1 LVTDSIATSLEV
13 GGHPKQREPLAIG
26 IPAADVTPDHLRLL
40 RMTCRQA
47 LGARTLLHMRSPELV
62 AEKYREQGRR
72 LTPQRQLLFAL
83 MHGNETHP
91 TAEGLFEAASKR
103 MPGIS
108 LRTVYQTL
116 DELSEM
122 GEIQLMHCD
131 GGAVRFDSIVDE
143 HHHAVDAETGE
154 LFDVYVDNIDS
165 LRAQLP
171 AGFEVQNVSIVF
183 HGRLTRKTKSPG
195 RQQTARAKSTKRAPR
210 RASRGSTK

>member
-1 LVTDSIATSLEV
+1 MHA
-13 GGHPKQREPLAIG
+13 
-26 IPAADVTPDHLRLL
+26 
-40 RMTCRQA
+40 
-47 LGARTLLHMRSPELV
+47 PELV
-62 AEKYREQGRR
+62 AAKYRAQGRR

-83 MHGNETHP
+83 LHENASHP
-91 TAEGLFEAASKR
+91 TAEGLYEVASQR

-131 GGAVRFDSIVDE
+131 GGAVRFDPNVDD
-143 HHHAVDAETGE
+143 HHHALDAATGQV
-154 LFDVYVDNIDS
+154 FDVYVDNLES

-171 AGFEVQNVSIVF
+171 EGFEVEQVSIVF
-183 HGRLTRKTKSPG
+183 RGRVAKAASTKPAQTKSKSPV

-210 RASRGSTK
+210 RTSRGSSK